1 MDEKEIKRP
10 VKKVPENSITRL
22 NILRTND
29 NRIMVD
35 IKALEAIIG
44 NQLIKLAYEKNDEF
58 DPNTLL
64 CVKDTLASIAET
76 AVLRIQ
82 EQNATS
88 TRYVNNTIK
97 EIELDS
103 KKLFK

>member
-1 MDEKEIKRP
+1 MEKTKPKIKIDSDKLVR
-10 VKKVPENSITRL
+10 I
-22 NILRTND
+22 NIIRTND

-35 IKALEAIIG
+35 IKALELLIS
-44 NQLIKLAYEKNDEF
+44 NHLIKIYNDEKNDDN
-58 DPNTLL
+58 DPKTYLLVKETLS
-64 CVKDTLASIAET
+64 SINET

-82 EQNATS
+82 EQNTTS

-103 KKLFK
+103 TKLFK